1 MVLWFLYDTDL
12 RHESVNREFGQNEM
26 SVNFQLPLKHF
37 LQNINVFKNGEKG
50 SNAHG
55 MSKILACDLEIFF
68 PAEDN
73 GEIKGITLE
82 DILYLF
88 TGLKKIPPF
97 ELHEFLQCYVYST
110 EHINLQIRC
119 HFTDTRVRKSNYIC
133 NQIWRMFWSGL
144 TIVSFT

>member
-1 MVLWFLYDTDL
+1 MFLWFLYDTDL

-68 PAEDN
+68 PAADN

-82 DILYLF
+82 DMLYLF
-88 TGLKKIPPF
+88 TGLKKIPLF
-97 ELHEFLQCYVYST
+97 ELHELVDDFYSVTYTAPNISTCRYVVT
-110 EHINLQIRC
+110 LQI
-119 HFTDTRVRKSNYIC
+119 
-133 NQIWRMFWSGL
+133 QG
-144 TIVSFT
+144 